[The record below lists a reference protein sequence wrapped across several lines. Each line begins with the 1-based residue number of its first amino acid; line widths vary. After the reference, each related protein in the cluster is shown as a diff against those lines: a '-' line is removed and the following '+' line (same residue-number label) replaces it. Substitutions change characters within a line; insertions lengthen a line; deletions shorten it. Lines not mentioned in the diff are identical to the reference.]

1 MTTISNGAELS
12 ATGVWAETR
21 TSTCIQAVHHW
32 KTTVGKPRRAKKWSP
47 SNCHL
52 FGTFYDIQYRA
63 DERDTPL
70 FCFDSDYGIEWGGG
84 TAQVFYKLN
93 SDGGVSFSFDWSCF

>member
-1 MTTISNGAELS
+1 VSKLQLIKAN
-12 ATGVWAETR
+12 
-21 TSTCIQAVHHW
+21 
-32 KTTVGKPRRAKKWSP
+32 KKKWSP